1 MPCTERL
8 RLLALDMDGTLLT
21 SEGKIT
27 PASRT
32 AIRAAQAAGC
42 VIVPATG
49 RNYDDIPWQELDSL
63 TMAYAVTT
71 NGSAVY
77 RIADRAC
84 LAEQCLPCALLAPV
98 FAYLL
103 QCQVYIDVFID
114 GRDYAPRELFP
125 LADRLD
131 MPEYIIRGIT
141 HNRIPLDNVLEKLNA
156 DALRVQ
162 KVTLNFWRDE
172 TGQLHSR
179 ENVLRYL
186 SGIDGITVVD
196 AGFGTLEFTLRGTSK
211 AGGLALLAGQLGI
224 PMAEVMAIGD
234 SGNDLEMLRAVGL
247 GIAMGNALAAIRA
260 AAKATTCSND
270 EDGVAAAIQRF
281 IL

>member
-1 MPCTERL
+1 MPCAEKI

-21 SEGKIT
+21 SDGKIT
-27 PASRT
+27 EASRA

-42 VIVPATG
+42 AVVPATG
-49 RNYDDIPWQELDSL
+49 RNYDDIPWEQLDGVAL
-63 TMAYAVTT
+63 DYAVTT

-77 RIADRAC
+77 RVADRTC
-84 LAEQCLPCALLAPV
+84 LAEQCLPCYLLAPV

-103 QCQVYIDVFID
+103 QCGVYIDVFID
-114 GRDYAPRELFP
+114 GHDYAPRELFP
-125 LADRLD
+125 LAEKLD

-141 HNRIPLDNVLEKLNA
+141 HNRIPLDNVVEKLR
-156 DALRVQ
+156 DHALKIQ

-172 TGQLHSR
+172 TGQLHNR

-186 SGIDGITVVD
+186 SGIDDITVVD

-211 AGGLALLAGQLGI
+211 ATGLQLLADTLDI
-224 PMAEVMAIGD
+224 PMAAVMAIGD
-234 SGNDLEMLRAVGL
+234 SGNDLEMLHAAGVSV
-247 GIAMGNALAAIRA
+247 AMGNAPAAIRA
-260 AAKATTCSND
+260 AAKATTASND
-270 EDGVAAAIQRF
+270 EDGVSAAIQKF

>member
-1 MPCTERL
+1 MPCAERL

-247 GIAMGNALAAIRA
+247 GIAMGNAPAAIRA
-260 AAKATTCSND
+260 AAKATSCSTD
-270 EDGVAAAIQRF
+270 EDSAAAAIQRF